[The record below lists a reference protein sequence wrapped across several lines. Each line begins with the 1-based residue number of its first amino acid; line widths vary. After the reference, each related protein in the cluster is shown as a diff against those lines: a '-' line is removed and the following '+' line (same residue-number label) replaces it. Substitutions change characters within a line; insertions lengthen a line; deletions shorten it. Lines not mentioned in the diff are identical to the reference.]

1 MVIYPEEIRV
11 KLMLPHRSNKKI
23 EEALKE
29 NIRRTRKE
37 NGIHL
42 WITRIEKES
51 GVIYA
56 NLEGE
61 RIKKI
66 PTFRS
71 RTLPRH
77 YPKKFSVF
85 VTINDPKDLMEVLE
99 RKRKQIKKKCGK
111 SYTTKMIGYNIERG
125 KEEILI
131 VLLAEMIS

>member
-23 EEALKE
+23 EETLKE

-42 WITRIEKES
+42 WITRIENEG

-56 NLEGE
+56 DMEGE

-71 RTLPRH
+71 RTLPRR

-85 VTINDPKDLMEVLE
+85 VTINDPKDLMEALE
-99 RKRKQIKKKCGK
+99 RKKKQIKRKCGE
-111 SYTTKMIGYNIERG
+111 SYSAKMIGYNIERG
-125 KEEILI
+125 KEILI